1 MTMLSVLGKKSST
14 SKHQHQNLYTIHVEV
29 HPYLSS
35 FDFLR
40 DAFGVRQKVRSASIK
55 IFIRVYLL
63 KNAK

>member
-1 MTMLSVLGKKSST
+1 
-14 SKHQHQNLYTIHVEV
+14 V